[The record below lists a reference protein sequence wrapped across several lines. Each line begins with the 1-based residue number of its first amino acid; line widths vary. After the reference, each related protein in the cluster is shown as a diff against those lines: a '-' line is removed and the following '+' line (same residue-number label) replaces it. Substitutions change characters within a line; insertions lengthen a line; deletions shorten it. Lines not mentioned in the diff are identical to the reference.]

1 MIDPL
6 KTVEE
11 QLTVLQIKS
20 AAGAKLTSFE
30 IADLEKLIKMQLL
43 LNGQSTEINETKIVE
58 NLSREDFQKFIDTIM
73 EIPTEPIKLH
83 IVKDDEPECTK

>member
-1 MIDPL
+1 MRDPL

-73 EIPTEPIKLH
+73 EIPTEPVKLH

>member
-73 EIPTEPIKLH
+73 EIPTEPVKLH

>member
-58 NLSREDFQKFIDTIM
+58 NLSRE
-73 EIPTEPIKLH
+73 EIGRAH
-83 IVKDDEPECTK
+83 V